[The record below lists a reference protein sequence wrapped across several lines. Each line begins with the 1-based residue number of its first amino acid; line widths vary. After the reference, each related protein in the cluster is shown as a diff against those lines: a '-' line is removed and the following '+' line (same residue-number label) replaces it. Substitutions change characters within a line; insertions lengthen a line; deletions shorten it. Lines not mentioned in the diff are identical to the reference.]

1 MATSPAVTVQLL
13 PPGPVDES
21 LHYDRHLYDG
31 RRSNAVSIRS
41 ELAYSDFNDH
51 MHIERRVQQRR
62 KRWLPAWAFDD
73 AQFRQVILTRCWLYC
88 HGGSPMPK
96 DTTWRMMRA
105 MCDAFGERYTQL
117 GAAKRETGYLEFLV
131 KLLWLSAR
139 LGHNAT
145 EVAAQL
151 GITSVHVRQELYK
164 TNRVAELLRFPVHK
178 VPHTSKGVWKK
189 TRLNTGS
196 ARLFRRRQIESGVGR
211 GVIFNRIQRR
221 KARRSA

>member
-1 MATSPAVTVQLL
+1 MNTTPVTVL

-21 LHYDRHLYDG
+21 LHYDQHMYDG
-31 RRSNAVSIRS
+31 RRSKAVSIRT

-51 MHIERRVQQRR
+51 MHVERRAHQRC

-105 MCDAFGERYTQL
+105 TCDGRGVRHIQL
-117 GAAKRETGYLEFLV
+117 GTAKRETGYLDFLV
-131 KLLWLSAR
+131 KLLWLSVR

-145 EVAAQL
+145 EVAQQL
-151 GITSVHVRQELYK
+151 GITPVHVRQELYK
-164 TNRVAELLRFPVHK
+164 VNKVAELLRFPIHK

-189 TRLNTGS
+189 VRLNTWN
-196 ARLFRRRQIESGVGR
+196 ARRLRKRQIKSGVAR
-211 GVIFNRIQRR
+211 GEIIDSIQRR